1 MPASAEPRPSKRSE
15 ARERLL
21 ATASRLFYA
30 EGIGSV
36 GVNRIVSASQVTLA
50 TFYRHFPGKE
60 DLVVAYLQGVH
71 DAVAER
77 AAALT
82 ADLEGIELVRALAAE
97 VTAQTGRPGFRGCAF
112 INAASEFED
121 PDSPVRRVVAEHRRW
136 YYSVV
141 RRGFERA
148 GHPLPGNAARH
159 FLMLRDG
166 AMTAGYLDGPV
177 IASRT
182 FDRGIEGLLR
192 SVEFEPA
199 VPHEDA
205 ED

>member
-1 MPASAEPRPSKRSE
+1 MPAPVVPTPARRSE

-21 ATASRLFYA
+21 ATASELFYA

-36 GVNRIVSASQVTLA
+36 GVDRIVSAAKVTRA

-60 DLVVAYLQGVH
+60 DLVVAYLRGVH
-71 DAVAER
+71 DAVVER
-77 AAALT
+77 ASALGD
-82 ADLEGIELVRALAAE
+82 DLEGPELVRAIGGE
-97 VTAQTGRPGFRGCAF
+97 VTAQIARPGFRGCAF

-121 PDSPVRRVVAEHRRW
+121 ADSPVRRVVAEHRRW
-136 YYSVV
+136 YYERL
-141 RRGFERA
+141 RRAFARA
-148 GHPLPGNAARH
+148 GHALPGNAARH

-177 IASRT
+177 IARRT
-182 FDRGIEGLLR
+182 FGRGVEGLLR
-192 SVEFEPA
+192 SIDLEPA

-205 ED
+205 

>member
-1 MPASAEPRPSKRSE
+1 MPASAETHPAKRSE

-21 ATASRLFYA
+21 TTASGLFYA

-82 ADLEGIELVRALAAE
+82 DRLEGRELVRAIGDE
-97 VTAQTGRPGFRGCAF
+97 VTGETSRPGFRGCAF

-121 PDSPVRRVVAEHRRW
+121 PESPVRRVVAEHRRW
-136 YYSVV
+136 YYGLI
-141 RRGFERA
+141 RRGFDQA

-159 FLMLRDG
+159 FMMLRDG

-177 IASRT
+177 IARRT
-182 FDRGIEGLLR
+182 FDRGVAGLLR
-192 SVEFEPA
+192 SIDAEPA
-199 VPHEDA
+199 APHEDD